1 MRGAKRRT
9 PKPAQDGVITGLV
22 RRRGDAERITVRLD
36 GSPAFDLAARLVER
50 EGLHV
55 GDRLPAEVQERLVCE
70 DQPFRARQTALRLL
84 AYRDRSAKE
93 VEARLRSAGFD
104 PGLVAP
110 VTSWLRDLGYLDDRR
125 FASRY
130 LAEKAKAGWGPQR
143 IRAELA
149 RRGVERTVIDE
160 VVAEQQEHE
169 VVVAGPFEDGSGE
182 AALAG
187 AVGEEAALVLA
198 RRRFAAQFITD
209 PQGAGRRLTGFLA
222 RRGYD
227 WETIARIER
236 LLRSE
241 AETQRAEEAG
251 GQ

>member
-1 MRGAKRRT
+1 MRGAKRRA
-9 PKPAQDGVITGLV
+9 PKPAQDGVITALV
-22 RRRGDAERITVRLD
+22 RRRGDAERITVRL
-36 GSPAFDLAARLVER
+36 GSSPSFDLAAQLVER

-55 GDRLPAEVQERLVCE
+55 GDGLPAEVQERLVCE
-70 DQPFRARQTALRLL
+70 DQPFRARETAVRLL

-93 VEARLRSAGFD
+93 VEARLRSADFD

-130 LAEKAKAGWGPQR
+130 VAEKAKAGWGSQR
-143 IRAELA
+143 IRAELG
-149 RRGVERTVIDE
+149 RKGVERTVIDE
-160 VVAEQQEHE
+160 ALAEQQGREA
-169 VVVAGPFEDGSGE
+169 VTAG
-182 AALAG
+182 AG
-187 AVGEEAALVLA
+187 AVGEEAALALA

-209 PQGAGRRLTGFLA
+209 PHGAGRRLTGFLA

-241 AETQRAEEAG
+241 AETQRADEAG
-251 GQ
+251 GQSVS